1 MASEVKFK
9 RVLKYWDLFLFN
21 VCAIVVLDTVASS
34 AAIGMQT
41 FFWWFITLFLFFIPY
56 GLITAELG
64 SAWPSEGGIYVWV
77 KEAFGEKWAVMTS
90 WLYWVNVAI
99 WMPSVYVLF
108 GGTLAKV
115 FAPELDVWG
124 QTAIAIVMTWVTVAA
139 GILELGKSKWIPNVG
154 ALVKAIVLLGV
165 GALGIYWILNKGFAN
180 PFTVYDLLPSW
191 SVALAYLPV
200 VVYNYM
206 GFELASSASE
216 EIVEPQKD
224 VPRAIIFAGAAIF
237 FLYVIGTFGLL
248 AILPLD
254 RLSIVTG
261 IIDSV
266 IEVAKTLGAAGEA
279 LKVIF
284 GLLILYTFFANMVT
298 WTLGANRVLA
308 STAAEGLLPK
318 SLGHLHSKYL
328 SPDYAYYLT
337 GIIGTVLLIG
347 NAIPAETVA
356 SLFWTLFALSSLIFL
371 LPYLLLFPAFLK
383 LRYSRPDVQRPY
395 MLPGGKPLAWISAI
409 LGEFFIAIACL
420 FFFMPPEEV
429 TDVLI
434 YEAELLGGTIIVIL
448 VGYLLYAWSKRRRS

>member
-1 MASEVKFK
+1 MSVSFK
-9 RVLKYWDLFLFN
+9 KVLKYWDLFLFN

-41 FFWWFITLFLFFIPY
+41 FFWWFLTLFLFFIPY

-108 GGTLAKV
+108 SGTLAKV
-115 FAPELDVWG
+115 FAPDLGIWA
-124 QTAIAIVMTWVTVAA
+124 QTLIAIVMTWVTVAA
-139 GILELGKSKWIPNVG
+139 GILELGKSKWIPNLG
-154 ALVKAIVLLGV
+154 AIVKAIVLLGV
-165 GALGIYWILNKGFAN
+165 GAIGVYWTLTRGFAN
-180 PFTVYDLLPSW
+180 PSAPQDLLPSW

-206 GFELASSASE
+206 GFELASSAGE
-216 EIVEPQKD
+216 EMVNPQRD

-237 FLYVIGTFGLL
+237 LLYVIGTFGLL

-254 RLSIVTG
+254 KLSIVTG

-266 IEVAKTLGAAGEA
+266 IEFSKILGPTGSALTLA
-279 LKVIF
+279 F
-284 GLLILYTFFANMVT
+284 GIMILYTFLANMVT

-308 STAAEGLLPK
+308 STASEGLLPR

-337 GIIGTVLLIG
+337 GIISTLLLIG

-356 SLFWTLFALSSLIFL
+356 SIFWTLFALSSLIFL
-371 LPYLLLFPAFLK
+371 LPYLLLFPSFLK
-383 LRYSRPDVQRPY
+383 LRYKRPEVARPY
-395 MLPGGKPLAWISAI
+395 KLPGGMSLAWISAI
-409 LGEFFIAIACL
+409 LGEIFIAMACV
-420 FFFMPPEEV
+420 FFFMPPEEIK
-429 TDVLI
+429 DVFL
-434 YEAELLGGTIIVIL
+434 YEAELIGGTAAVLII
-448 VGYLLYAWSKRRRS
+448 GYLLYIWSKRSRA